1 MKVTKLSR
9 AQEDRRLVT
18 LRAMAEEAGRR
29 EDVYGALY
37 DQGWQDALLHLTKI
51 LFPWHDGSPGGPLAT
66 RSEGGGS
73 DAPC

>member
-1 MKVTKLSR
+1 MVAKLSR
-9 AQEDRRLVT
+9 VQEDRRLVT

-51 LFPWHDGSPGGPLAT
+51 LYPWHDGAMCAAILGGVQDEAD
-66 RSEGGGS
+66 R
-73 DAPC
+73 DRA